1 MTVEET
7 GEEEEKGKEPGPAEK
22 RATAHRKKEFELQ
35 TCT

>member
-7 GEEEEKGKEPGPAEK
+7 GEEKGKEPGPVEK

>member
-7 GEEEEKGKEPGPAEK
+7 GEEKGKEPGPAEK
-22 RATAHRKKEFELQ
+22 RATVHRKKEFELQ